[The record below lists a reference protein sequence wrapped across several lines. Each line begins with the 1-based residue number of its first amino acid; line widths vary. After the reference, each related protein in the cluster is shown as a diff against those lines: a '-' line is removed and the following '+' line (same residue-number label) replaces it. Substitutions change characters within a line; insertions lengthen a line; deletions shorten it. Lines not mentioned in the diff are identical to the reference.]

1 MDIING
7 RWKQPKHGEMAQD
20 GQAWGVPGGGIKV
33 SCLMMDVWERWGRGG
48 HCADWGAD
56 WGHFYFFPFL
66 FALVF
71 LAVRR
76 LPLVSVSWGYSPV
89 VM

>member
-7 RWKQPKHGEMAQD
+7 RWKQPEHGGMSQE

-33 SCLMMDVWERWGRGG
+33 SCLMMDVWERRGRGG
-48 HCADWGAD
+48 HCADWG
-56 WGHFYFFPFL
+56 HVYFFPFL

-71 LAVRR
+71 LAVCR
-76 LPLVSVSWGYSPV
+76 LPLVAVSRGYSPV
-89 VM
+89 VT